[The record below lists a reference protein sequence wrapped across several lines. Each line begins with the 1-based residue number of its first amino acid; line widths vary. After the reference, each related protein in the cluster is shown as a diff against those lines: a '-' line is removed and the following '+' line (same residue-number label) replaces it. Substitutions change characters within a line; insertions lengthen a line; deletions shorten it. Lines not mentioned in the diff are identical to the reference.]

1 MADLSE
7 PESTV
12 PAWVEGDRPPPALA
26 TLSDREV
33 VAQLRQGDR
42 QALGE
47 LYDRYG
53 ALVYRVALR
62 MLGNPEEAA
71 DLAQDIFLVF
81 DQRQT
86 YDPNR
91 GSVSSF
97 LMTLTRSRSIDR
109 LRSRQ
114 AKWRSVQ
121 RLHYR
126 DMAQDPAPQPLE
138 SAARAEVAE
147 RVRMALDKLSPTQRE
162 VLELAYYQGL
172 SQSEIAAALNT
183 PLGTVKTRSRQG
195 LLQLRQTLQ
204 DLVLVP

>member
-1 MADLSE
+1 MR
-7 PESTV
+7 
-12 PAWVEGDRPPPALA
+12 PAWAESGARRPDRPAAALTA
-26 TLSDREV
+26 LSDREV
-33 VAQLRQGDR
+33 VTRLRQGDR

-53 ALVYRVALR
+53 TLVYRVALR
-62 MLGNPEEAA
+62 MLGSPDEAA
-71 DLAQDIFLVF
+71 DLTQDIFLAF
-81 DQRQT
+81 DHRQT
-86 YDPNR
+86 YDPQR

-121 RLHYR
+121 RLQHR

-138 SAARAEVAE
+138 SASRAEVAQ
-147 RVRMALDKLSPTQRE
+147 RVRIALDTLPPAQRE

-172 SQSEIAAALNT
+172 SQSEIAAALDT

-195 LLQLRQTLQ
+195 LLKLRQTLQ
-204 DLVLVP
+204 DLVSVP

>member
-12 PAWVEGDRPPPALA
+12 PAWVEGDRLPPALA

-71 DLAQDIFLVF
+71 DLTQDIFLVF
-81 DQRQT
+81 DRRQT

-91 GSVSSF
+91 GSVSRF
-97 LMTLTRSRSIDR
+97 LITLTRSRSIDR

-114 AKWRSVQ
+114 AQWRSVQ
-121 RLHYR
+121 RLQYR

-138 SAARAEVAE
+138 SASRAEVAQ
-147 RVRMALDKLSPTQRE
+147 RVRIALDTLPSAQRE

-172 SQSEIAAALNT
+172 SQSEIATAINT

-195 LLQLRQTLQ
+195 LLKLRQTLQ
-204 DLVLVP
+204 DLVSVP